1 MQMEIE
7 AAGDR
12 LTARIKGELDHH
24 SAAQA
29 RAQLDALLTDE
40 RIREL
45 RIDLRGLTFM
55 DSSGL
60 GVILGRYRVIAG
72 RGGRVLIGGA
82 NRAIRPHTAYGRH
95 IHAGRAHGYIG
106 GENDGKQ
113 RDEHNFSC
121 AFAQRGLCTE
131 RGGGVHGAA

>member
-72 RGGRVLIGGA
+72 SAFDRF
-82 NRAIRPHTAYGRH
+82 
-95 IHAGRAHGYIG
+95 
-106 GENDGKQ
+106 Q
-113 RDEHNFSC
+113 HNTFPSL
-121 AFAQRGLCTE
+121 FAKKGLLP
-131 RGGGVHGAA
+131 APLN

>member
-82 NRAIRPHTAYGRH
+82 NRAIDRILRMARTIADLEGSERIEAPHLAEAIQYRSSSTL
-95 IHAGRAHGYIG
+95 
-106 GENDGKQ
+106 K
-113 RDEHNFSC
+113 
-121 AFAQRGLCTE
+121 
-131 RGGGVHGAA
+131 

>member
-7 AAGDR
+7 AAESK

-29 RAQLDALLTDE
+29 RTQLDALLSDKG
-40 RIREL
+40 IREL
-45 RIDLRGLTFM
+45 RLDLTGLTFM

-60 GVILGRYRVIAG
+60 GVILGRYRIIAG

-82 NRAIRPHTAYGRH
+82 NRTIDRILRM
-95 IHAGRAHGYIG
+95 AGIYTLA
-106 GENDGKQ
+106 
-113 RDEHNFSC
+113 EHMD
-121 AFAQRGLCTE
+121 
-131 RGGGVHGAA
+131 V

>member
-82 NRAIRPHTAYGRH
+82 NRGRSIGCSAAAAYL
-95 IHAGRAHGYIG
+95 I
-106 GENDGKQ
+106 
-113 RDEHNFSC
+113 
-121 AFAQRGLCTE
+121 
-131 RGGGVHGAA
+131 

>member
-7 AAGDR
+7 AAEDR

-29 RAQLDALLTDE
+29 RAQLDALIADK

-45 RIDLRGLTFM
+45 RLDLKGLTFM

-72 RGGRVLIGGA
+72 RGGTMSIGGA
-82 NRAIRPHTAYGRH
+82 NRSIERILRM
-95 IHAGRAHGYIG
+95 AGIYALVDRMDI
-106 GENDGKQ
+106 
-113 RDEHNFSC
+113 
-121 AFAQRGLCTE
+121 
-131 RGGGVHGAA
+131 

>member
-1 MQMEIE
+1 M
-7 AAGDR
+7 R
-12 LTARIKGELDHH
+12 RIIHQYASVRK
-24 SAAQA
+24 AQA

-82 NRAIRPHTAYGRH
+82 NRAIDRILRM
-95 IHAGRAHGYIG
+95 AGIYTLA
-106 GENDGKQ
+106 
-113 RDEHNFSC
+113 EHMDI
-121 AFAQRGLCTE
+121 
-131 RGGGVHGAA
+131 

>member
-82 NRAIRPHTAYGRH
+82 NRAIDRILRMA
-95 IHAGRAHGYIG
+95 AGRAHGYIG
-106 GENDGKQ
+106 GENNGKQ

>member
-7 AAGDR
+7 AAEDR

-29 RAQLDALLTDE
+29 RAQLDALIADK

-45 RIDLRGLTFM
+45 RLDLKGLTFM

-60 GVILGRYRVIAG
+60 GVILGRYRVIPG
-72 RGGRVLIGGA
+72 RGRKMSIGGA
-82 NRAIRPHTAYGRH
+82 NRSI
-95 IHAGRAHGYIG
+95 
-106 GENDGKQ
+106 
-113 RDEHNFSC
+113 
-121 AFAQRGLCTE
+121 E
-131 RGGGVHGAA
+131 RILRMAVIYALVDRMDI

>member
-72 RGGRVLIGGA
+72 RGLLGLSFEMRRQEY
-82 NRAIRPHTAYGRH
+82 N
-95 IHAGRAHGYIG
+95 AGFR
-106 GENDGKQ
+106 Q
-113 RDEHNFSC
+113 RSV
-121 AFAQRGLCTE
+121 FAA
-131 RGGGVHGAA
+131 VWAAAAA

>member
-55 DSSGL
+55 DSSGI
-60 GVILGRYRVIAG
+60 GFIMGRYKKIAPYKGSIYVVNMGRGLERIFKIAG
-72 RGGRVLIGGA
+72 LFTITVPKDSVEAALCEVRGGR
-82 NRAIRPHTAYGRH
+82 R
-95 IHAGRAHGYIG
+95 
-106 GENDGKQ
+106 
-113 RDEHNFSC
+113 
-121 AFAQRGLCTE
+121 
-131 RGGGVHGAA
+131 

>member
-40 RIREL
+40 TRTEDRPERAYVYGQL
-45 RIDLRGLTFM
+45 RP
-55 DSSGL
+55 
-60 GVILGRYRVIAG
+60 GRDTWPVQ
-72 RGGRVLIGGA
+72 
-82 NRAIRPHTAYGRH
+82 
-95 IHAGRAHGYIG
+95 GYC
-106 GENDGKQ
+106 
-113 RDEHNFSC
+113 R
-121 AFAQRGLCTE
+121 
-131 RGGGVHGAA
+131 

>member
-60 GVILGRYRVIAG
+60 GVILGRYRVIAYCVWPAYTRWQSTWIYRG
-72 RGGRVLIGGA
+72 R
-82 NRAIRPHTAYGRH
+82 
-95 IHAGRAHGYIG
+95 
-106 GENDGKQ
+106 EQ
-113 RDEHNFSC
+113 W
-121 AFAQRGLCTE
+121 
-131 RGGGVHGAA
+131 

>member
-55 DSSGL
+55 DSTGI
-60 GVILGRYRVIAG
+60 G
-72 RGGRVLIGGA
+72 VLISKYKQLKGA
-82 NRAIRPHTAYGRH
+82 DSRLYVRKPSKSIDKIFNM
-95 IHAGRAHGYIG
+95 AGLYSIMP
-106 GENDGKQ
+106 KI
-113 RDEHNFSC
+113 S
-121 AFAQRGLCTE
+121 
-131 RGGGVHGAA
+131 